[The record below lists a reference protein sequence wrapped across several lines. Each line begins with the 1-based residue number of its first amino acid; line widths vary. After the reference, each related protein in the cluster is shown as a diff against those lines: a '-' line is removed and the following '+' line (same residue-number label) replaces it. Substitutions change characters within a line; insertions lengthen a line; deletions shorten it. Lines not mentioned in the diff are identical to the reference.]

1 MANRLPQEVTWRRW
15 KIGFEAPAATWMRLH
30 AGRMQE
36 AVEQSVL
43 IGELARPGWL
53 ARNYKSMHAATRW
66 RLYSVAMW
74 ERVFNVG

>member
-1 MANRLPQEVTWRRW
+1 
-15 KIGFEAPAATWMRLH
+15 MRLH
-30 AGRMQE
+30 ADRMQE
-36 AVEQSVL
+36 AVQQSAL
-43 IGELARPGWL
+43 FGELARPGWL